1 MTRRLDEVTIR
12 HRRWRPLI
20 SRPLIVGRIWRQIEL
35 ARWWCARLRVHIGAT
50 RVIVSQES
58 LLVDLLIVFARN
70 FRLVLLVLTL
80 VESRVAHVRVIGKTH
95 DFRVRHLA
103 LRGHHRGW
111 RGVVEVP
118 IELQTV
124 ILVHYD
130 ASLGA
135 LGHPDLLA

>member
-1 MTRRLDEVTIR
+1 
-12 HRRWRPLI
+12 
-20 SRPLIVGRIWRQIEL
+20 
-35 ARWWCARLRVHIGAT
+35 VHIGAT

-103 LRGHHRGW
+103 LTGHHRGW

-135 LGHPDLLA
+135 LGHPDLLAEHLLLLFVIFLLFVAAPVRLRARQIVNFRRWDADRVFVD